1 MGKYTYKHLGHKLYD
16 APGVVDE
23 SKIVEVT
30 LDPVSV
36 TAKAMD
42 RARKA
47 RESKPVK
54 KAEGGSIRI
63 PNDPVSREKR
73 RRKISLI
80 LEREKGAKK
89 GFPDLSR
96 DGKITKKDILMGRGV
111 IKKGAKNGKK

>member
-80 LEREKGAKK
+80 LKREK